1 MSTIEESIRGGEF
14 DAMATARSKPSND
27 YSDEIFKG
35 LTWACSAGL
44 ALLFISMLVVLW
56 IQSQP
61 AVDKF
66 GFSFLTST
74 DWNPVTEK
82 FGAVIAIVGTL
93 VSTLIAM
100 LIAIP
105 VSIGIALYLSE
116 IAPHW
121 LRTPVGTAIEL
132 LAAIPSIVYGMWGLF
147 VVAPLM
153 ADHVQPW
160 LQSHFGFLP
169 FFSGPAMGIGM
180 LTAGLVLA
188 LMIIPFISSVTR
200 DVFLMTP
207 QPLKEA
213 AYGLGCTTWEVV
225 RDVVI
230 PYGKK
235 GVVGAVFL
243 GLGRALGETM
253 AVTFVIGNAYHLSWS
268 LFAPGNSIA
277 STLANEFTEADG
289 DVYLASLIE
298 LGLVLFVITFIILGA
313 AQLWLRSG
321 ARQKGG

>member
-1 MSTIEESIRGGEF
+1 MKSLT
-14 DAMATARSKPSND
+14 RSLGIN
-27 YSDEIFKG
+27 SDFIFKS
-35 LTWACSAGL
+35 LTLAFSGGV
-44 ALLFISMLVVLW
+44 ALLFLSMIAVLW
-56 IQSQP
+56 MESQP
-61 AVDKF
+61 AIDKF
-66 GFSFLTST
+66 GFSFLTSVE
-74 DWNPVTEK
+74 WNPVTEQ
-82 FGAVIAIVGTL
+82 FGAGIAIIGTVL
-93 VSTLIAM
+93 STLIAM
-100 LIAIP
+100 LIALPI
-105 VSIGIALYLSE
+105 SIGIALYLSE
-116 IAPHW
+116 IAPYW
-121 LRTPVGTAIEL
+121 LRAPVGTAIEL

-147 VVAPLM
+147 VIAPLM
-153 ADHVQPW
+153 SESVQPW
-160 LQSHFGFLP
+160 LQAHFGFLP
-169 FFSGPAMGIGM
+169 FFTGPAMGIGM

-188 LMIIPFISSVTR
+188 LMIIPFIASVTR

-289 DVYLASLIE
+289 DLYMASLIE

-313 AQLWLRSG
+313 AQLWLRAG
-321 ARQKGG
+321 DRQRGG